1 MGENPDAGLWG
12 AGARRSVEVQQL
24 AARLLVCEARADEVL
39 AGFWAI
45 QMSQWQSPAG
55 QAYRNR
61 VALEAAALRRTLDC
75 LREAAAAVSGH
86 ARAALTSDCPYGGSP

>member
-1 MGENPDAGLWG
+1 MGEGPDAALWG
-12 AGARRSVEVQQL
+12 SGARRSVEVQQL
-24 AARLLVCEARADEVL
+24 AARLLACEARADEVL

-61 VALEAAALRRTLDC
+61 VGLEAVALRRTVEA
-75 LREAAAAVSGH
+75 LREAAASVSGH
-86 ARAALTSDCPYGGSP
+86 ARAVLTSDCTYGGSS